1 MPGASPSCLF
11 KKKNVRPFKIQMF
24 LEVIQERNRMYGG
37 SREGERPFID
47 KKEGA
52 GGGIRDCKAK
62 EMCQGLNSEAKIQNL
77 QTPMW

>member
-47 KKEGA
+47 KNV
-52 GGGIRDCKAK
+52 GGRWGD
-62 EMCQGLNSEAKIQNL
+62 G
-77 QTPMW
+77 